1 MFRYILFTV
10 LSISLF
16 SCNEPDMLSDKI
28 KSMVELLASENVSE
42 EEIVKNYFLIDKDSI
57 SIYELNCKVL
67 KHLKTISMNKE
78 IEILTYKKAKS
89 KYSDLHDVIG
99 QTSTVY
105 IVHIK
110 DSPDNPYMYVLIQDE
125 KIKSITPIVK
135 GTKII
140 GWM

>member
-1 MFRYILFTV
+1 
-10 LSISLF
+10 
-16 SCNEPDMLSDKI
+16 MLSDKI
-28 KSMVELLASENVSE
+28 KNIVELLASEKASE

-67 KHLKTISMNKE
+67 KYLKTISKNKE

-89 KYSDLHDVIG
+89 KYSDLQYVIDE
-99 QTSTVY
+99 TSAVY

-110 DSPDNPYMYVLIQDE
+110 ESPDNPYMYVLIQDE

>member
-1 MFRYILFTV
+1 MFRNILFTV

-16 SCNEPDMLSDKI
+16 SCNKPDVLSDKI
-28 KSMVELLASENVSE
+28 KNIVELLASEKVSE
-42 EEIVKNYFLIDKDSI
+42 EEIVKNYFLIDKDII
-57 SIYELNCKVL
+57 STYDLNCNVL
-67 KHLKTISMNKE
+67 KLLKTISKGKE
-78 IEILTYKKAKS
+78 IEILTYKKANS
-89 KYSDLHDVIG
+89 KYCNLYDVIG
-99 QTSTVY
+99 ETSKVY

-110 DSPDNPYMYVLIQDE
+110 ESPDNPYMYVLILDE